1 MGETHLFPHQN
12 CRCGYTMIYIRVY
25 RKPRTD
31 PQNRGLALVDI
42 PALQMPLSL
51 GVLIKS
57 EHFMSVMMIYNVMD
71 IIHGGLPKRNGG
83 LMGI

>member
-1 MGETHLFPHQN
+1 
-12 CRCGYTMIYIRVY
+12 MIYIRVY
-25 RKPRTD
+25 RKPS
-31 PQNRGLALVDI
+31 RGLALVDI

-57 EHFMSVMMIYNVMD
+57 EHFMSVMMIYNLD
-71 IIHGGLPKRNGG
+71 IIHGGLPKKNGG